1 MTSSLRFLSPLLC
14 SLLAAALLAAC
25 GGGSD
30 DPEKSLISA
39 VRTSPVGTQ
48 ARVEGLVTVPSGRF
62 SSSTADQGFAI
73 QDASGGIYVTTQ
85 EMNGLPLG
93 AWVRFDAELK
103 VLNTQA
109 MLAPI
114 GAIERLA
121 GSSLVE
127 PLALGTGAIDEGT
140 GGKLVRVSGR
150 VTRAAAA
157 ELPYGYEAFI
167 DDGSGGAKIHIK
179 LTSGSPIIDVAALR
193 VGADVQVTGFVFK
206 YNEVLEVSPRQ
217 ASDLVV
223 LPSPPL

>member
-1 MTSSLRFLSPLLC
+1 MTSSIRFLRLLVC
-14 SLLAAALLAAC
+14 SLLAAALLASC

-30 DPEKSLISA
+30 HPEKSLIA
-39 VRTSPVGTQ
+39 VVRASPVGTL

-62 SSSTADQGFAI
+62 NSSAGDQGFAI

-150 VTRAAAA
+150 VTRAAAPD
-157 ELPYGYEAFI
+157 LPYGYEAFI
-167 DDGSGGAKIHIK
+167 DDGSGEAKIFINI
-179 LTSGSPIIDVAALR
+179 TSGSPIINVAALR

-206 YNEVLEVSPRQ
+206 YDKVLEVSPRQ

-223 LPSPPL
+223 R

>member
-1 MTSSLRFLSPLLC
+1 MTSSIRFLRLLVC
-14 SLLAAALLAAC
+14 SLLAAALLASC

-30 DPEKSLISA
+30 HPEKSLIA
-39 VRTSPVGTQ
+39 VVRASPVGTL

-62 SSSTADQGFAI
+62 DSSAGDQGFAI

-121 GSSLVE
+121 DCDASAVE
-127 PLALGTGAIDEGT
+127 
-140 GGKLVRVSGR
+140 
-150 VTRAAAA
+150 AAARA
-157 ELPYGYEAFI
+157 
-167 DDGSGGAKIHIK
+167 
-179 LTSGSPIIDVAALR
+179 R
-193 VGADVQVTGFVFK
+193 GFSDLSH
-206 YNEVLEVSPRQ
+206 VLEIQGVCPRCSH
-217 ASDLVV
+217 A
-223 LPSPPL
+223 